1 MIERF
6 EVEIG
11 GKVVE
16 FEIGRIAKQ
25 AGGAV
30 LATCGGTQ
38 VLATSTMDKEPSEP
52 GDFFPLTVDYFEKMY
67 AAGKIPGG
75 FYKREGRP
83 SEDEI
88 LGSRLID
95 RPLRPL
101 FPIQFRRPVQIIVYV
116 LSSDGEIAPEI
127 LGINA
132 TSLATLISDA
142 PFYEAVGAVRVGL
155 IDGKFVINPSEKDL
169 EDRSLLNL
177 SIAGTKDALIMIEAG
192 SKEVS
197 ESQMIE
203 AMDIALREIK
213 KIAIA
218 QEDFASKVGKS
229 KAQISEIVYDEEI
242 RKDIEPQLIEKIR
255 LALQNKEKL
264 TRERALDDIKDEVT
278 KEFSEKYPEKV
289 KDVNGIFEEILKQYV
304 REQTLN
310 GLRVDGRHPDEIR
323 PINIEIGVLKR
334 THGSALFTRGQTQV
348 LSVVTLGGKGQ
359 GQLVESL
366 DEESITKRYM
376 HYYNFPPFSVG
387 EARPM
392 RGPSRREIGHGA
404 LAERALVAVLPTE
417 EDFPYTIR
425 VVSEVLESNGSTSM
439 ASTCGS
445 SLALMDAGVP
455 VRKHVA
461 GIAMGL
467 IKDKERYVVLTDI
480 QGAEDHLGD
489 MDFKVTG
496 TDTGITAL
504 QMDIKIKGIDL
515 EILKFALERARVARM
530 EILEKMNQAIS
541 RPRESISP
549 YAPRMYVLQVRPDKI
564 GLIIGPGGKTIRSII
579 GTTEAEINIEADGKV
594 YIAAPDEEIGAAIL
608 SKINELTQEPE
619 VGKVYE
625 GSIVEL
631 KDFGA
636 LVQILPNYV
645 GLLHISQ
652 ISDRFVK
659 DIRKELHVG
668 EKVTVKVMKVEDD
681 GKIQLTKKIDNNSN
695 DRGNRRENDRDSGKN
710 L

>member
-1 MIERF
+1 MVERF
-6 EVEIG
+6 EISIG
-11 GKVVE
+11 GKVIE
-16 FEIGRIAKQ
+16 FETGKLAKQ
-25 AGGAV
+25 AGGAI

-38 VLATSTMDKEPSEP
+38 VLATSTMDKEPAEP

-83 SEDEI
+83 SEEEI

-101 FPIQFRRPVQIIVYV
+101 FPKEFRRPVQVVVYV

-132 TSLATLISDA
+132 ASLASLISDE
-142 PFYEAVGAVRVGL
+142 PFYEAVGAVKVGI
-155 IDGKFVINPSEKDL
+155 IDGKPVINPSEK
-169 EDRSLLNL
+169 EIEEKSLLNL

-192 SKEVS
+192 AKEVS
-197 ESQMIE
+197 EEQMLN
-203 AMDIALREIK
+203 AMSVAIDEIK
-213 KIAIA
+213 RIAVA
-218 QEDFASKVGKS
+218 QEEFALKVGKP
-229 KAQISEIVYDEEI
+229 KVEVPEIVYSEEI
-242 RKDIEPQLIEKIR
+242 RNEIEANLVEKIKAA
-255 LALQNKEKL
+255 LANREKL
-264 TRERALDDIKDEVT
+264 TRERALDDIKDALI
-278 KEFSEKYPEKV
+278 EKYEQEFPDKV
-289 KDVNGIFEEILKQYV
+289 KDVNGIFDETLRRII
-304 REQTLN
+304 REQTLD
-310 GLRVDGRHPDEIR
+310 GVRIDGRTPDEIR
-323 PINIEIGVLKR
+323 QISIEVGLLKR

-366 DEESITKRYM
+366 DEEVTKRYM

-387 EARPM
+387 EARAM

-404 LAERALVAVLPTE
+404 LAERALLAVLPDE
-417 EDFPYTIR
+417 EEFPYTIR

-455 VRKHVA
+455 VKKHVA

-467 IKDKERYVVLTDI
+467 MKEGDRCVVLTDI

-489 MDFKVTG
+489 MDFKVAG
-496 TDTGITAL
+496 TREGITAL

-515 EILKFALERARVARM
+515 NNLSNALGKAREARM
-530 EILEKMNQAIS
+530 QILDKMYQAIEK
-541 RPRESISP
+541 PRDSISP
-549 YAPRMYVLQVRPDKI
+549 YAPRMYVLQIRQDKI

-579 GTTEAEINIEADGKV
+579 GATDSEINIEPDGKV
-594 YIAAPDEEIGAAIL
+594 FIAAPNEEIGKDIL
-608 SKINELTQEPE
+608 DKINSLLAEPE
-619 VGKVYE
+619 VGKIYE
-625 GSIVEL
+625 GRVVEL

-652 ISDRFVK
+652 ISDKFIK
-659 DIRKELHVG
+659 DIRKELQVG
-668 EKVTVKVMKVEDD
+668 EKVVVKVTKIEDD
-681 GKIQLTKKIDNNSN
+681 GKIQLTRKFQNRNSTSEK
-695 DRGNRRENDRDSGKN
+695 GENSF
-710 L
+710 

>member
-1 MIERF
+1 MIDKF
-6 EVEIG
+6 EITIG
-11 GKVVE
+11 GKVIE
-16 FEIGRIAKQ
+16 FETGRLAKQ
-25 AGGAV
+25 AGGAI

-38 VLATSTMDKEPSEP
+38 VLATSTMDKEPAES
-52 GDFFPLTVDYFEKMY
+52 GDYFPLTVDYFEKMY

-83 SEDEI
+83 SEEEI

-101 FPIQFRRPVQIIVYV
+101 FPIQFRRPVQIVIYV

-132 TSLATLISDA
+132 ASLASLISDE

-155 IDGKFVINPSEKDL
+155 IDGQFVINPNEKDI
-169 EDRSLLNL
+169 EEKSLLNL

-192 SKEVS
+192 AKEVA
-197 ESQMIE
+197 EEQMLQ
-203 AMDIALREIK
+203 AMSLALEEIK
-213 KIAIA
+213 KLAIA
-218 QEDFASKVGKS
+218 QEDFARRVGKS
-229 KAQISEIVYDEEI
+229 KVEVPEVTYSDEI
-242 RKDIEPQLIEKIR
+242 RKQIEPVLVDKVKV
-255 LALQNKEKL
+255 ALSNKEKL
-264 TRERALDDIKDEVT
+264 TRERALEDIKENII
-278 KEFSEKYPEKV
+278 KEYEEKFPEQV
-289 KDVNGIFEEILKQYV
+289 KDVNGIFDDVIRKVV
-304 REQTLN
+304 REQTLS
-310 GLRVDGRHPDEIR
+310 GIRVDGRNPDEIR
-323 PINIEIGVLKR
+323 PISIEIGVLKR

-366 DEESITKRYM
+366 DEIAITKRYM
-376 HYYNFPPFSVG
+376 HYYNFPGFSVG
-387 EARPM
+387 EAKPM

-404 LAERALVAVLPTE
+404 LAERALVAVLPDE
-417 EDFPYTIR
+417 EEFPYTMR

-455 VRKHVA
+455 IKKHVA

-467 IKDKERYVVLTDI
+467 MKEDERFVVLTDI

-496 TDTGITAL
+496 TREGITAL

-515 EILKFALERARVARM
+515 DILKYALEKANSARI
-530 EILEKMNQAIS
+530 EILEKMYTAIEK
-541 RPRESISP
+541 PRESISP
-549 YAPRMYVLQVRPDKI
+549 YAPRMYVIQIRQDKI
-564 GLIIGPGGKTIRSII
+564 GLLIGPGGKTIRSII
-579 GTTEAEINIEADGKV
+579 GSTESEINIEPDGKV
-594 YIAAPDEEIGAAIL
+594 YITATNEKIGAEIMD
-608 SKINELTQEPE
+608 KINELLAEPE
-619 VGKVYE
+619 VGKIYE
-625 GSIVEL
+625 GSVVEL

-652 ISDRFVK
+652 ISDKFVK

-668 EKVTVKVMKVEDD
+668 EKVLVKVMKIEDD
-681 GKIQLTKKIDNNSN
+681 GKIQLTKKFGDKNNNNNS
-695 DRGNRRENDRDSGKN
+695 GEK
-710 L
+710 

>member
-1 MIERF
+1 MIDKF
-6 EVEIG
+6 EITIG
-11 GKVVE
+11 GKVIE
-16 FEIGRIAKQ
+16 FETGRLAKQ
-25 AGGAV
+25 AGGAI

-38 VLATSTMDKEPSEP
+38 VLATSTMDKEPAES
-52 GDFFPLTVDYFEKMY
+52 GDYFPLTVDYFEKMY

-83 SEDEI
+83 SEEEI

-101 FPIQFRRPVQIIVYV
+101 FPIQFRRPVQIVIYV

-132 TSLATLISDA
+132 ASLASLISDE

-155 IDGKFVINPSEKDL
+155 IDSQFVINPTEKDL
-169 EDRSLLNL
+169 EEKSLLNL

-192 SKEVS
+192 AKEVA
-197 ESQMIE
+197 EEQMLQ
-203 AMDIALREIK
+203 AMSLALEEIK
-213 KIAIA
+213 KLAIA
-218 QEDFASKVGKS
+218 QEEFARRVGKS
-229 KAQISEIVYDEEI
+229 KVEVPEVTYSEEI
-242 RKDIEPQLIEKIR
+242 RSEIEPVLIDKVKV
-255 LALQNKEKL
+255 ALSNKEKL
-264 TRERALDDIKDEVT
+264 TRERALEDIKESII
-278 KEFSEKYPEKV
+278 KEYEERFPEQV
-289 KDVNGIFEEILKQYV
+289 KDVNGIFDDIIRKVV
-304 REQTLN
+304 REQTL
-310 GLRVDGRHPDEIR
+310 GGIRVDGRSPDEIR
-323 PINIEIGVLKR
+323 PISIEIGILKR

-366 DEESITKRYM
+366 DEIAITKRYM
-376 HYYNFPPFSVG
+376 HYYNFPGFSVG
-387 EARPM
+387 EAKPM

-404 LAERALVAVLPTE
+404 LAERALVAVLPDE
-417 EDFPYTIR
+417 EEFPYTMR

-455 VRKHVA
+455 IKKHVA

-467 IKDKERYVVLTDI
+467 MKEDERFVVLTDI

-496 TDTGITAL
+496 TRDGITAL

-515 EILKFALERARVARM
+515 GILKYALEKANSARM
-530 EILEKMNQAIS
+530 EILEKMYAAIEK
-541 RPRESISP
+541 PRESISP
-549 YAPRMYVLQVRPDKI
+549 YAPRMYVIQIRQDKI
-564 GLIIGPGGKTIRSII
+564 GLLIGPGGKTIRSII
-579 GTTEAEINIEADGKV
+579 GSTESEINIEPDGKV
-594 YIAAPDEEIGAAIL
+594 YITASNEKIGAEIL
-608 SKINELTQEPE
+608 DKINELLAEPE
-619 VGKVYE
+619 VGKIYE
-625 GSIVEL
+625 GSVVEL

-652 ISDRFVK
+652 ISDKFVK

-668 EKVTVKVMKVEDD
+668 EKVLVKVMKIEDD
-681 GKIQLTKKIDNNSN
+681 GKIQLTKKFGDRNNN
-695 DRGNRRENDRDSGKN
+695 NNREEK
-710 L
+710 

>member
-1 MIERF
+1 MVERF
-6 EVEIG
+6 EISIG
-11 GKVVE
+11 GKVIE
-16 FEIGRIAKQ
+16 FETGKLAKQ
-25 AGGAV
+25 AGGAI

-38 VLATSTMDKEPSEP
+38 VLATSTMDKEPAEP

-83 SEDEI
+83 SEEEI

-101 FPIQFRRPVQIIVYV
+101 FPKEFRRPVQVVVYV

-132 TSLATLISDA
+132 ASLASLISDE
-142 PFYEAVGAVRVGL
+142 PFYEAVGAVKVGI
-155 IDGKFVINPSEKDL
+155 IDGKPVINPSEK
-169 EDRSLLNL
+169 EIEEKSLLNL

-192 SKEVS
+192 AKEVS
-197 ESQMIE
+197 EEQMLN
-203 AMDIALREIK
+203 AMSVAIDEIK
-213 KIAIA
+213 RIAVA
-218 QEDFASKVGKS
+218 QEEFALKVGKP
-229 KAQISEIVYDEEI
+229 KVEVPEIVYSEEI
-242 RKDIEPQLIEKIR
+242 RNEIEANLVEKIKAA
-255 LALQNKEKL
+255 LANREKL
-264 TRERALDDIKDEVT
+264 TRERALDDIKDALI
-278 KEFSEKYPEKV
+278 EKYEQEFPDKV
-289 KDVNGIFEEILKQYV
+289 KDVNGIFDETLRRII
-304 REQTLN
+304 REQTLD
-310 GLRVDGRHPDEIR
+310 GVRIDGRTPDEIR
-323 PINIEIGVLKR
+323 PISIEVGLLKR

-366 DEESITKRYM
+366 DEEVTKRYM

-387 EARPM
+387 EARAM

-404 LAERALVAVLPTE
+404 LAERALLAVLPDE
-417 EDFPYTIR
+417 EEFPYTIR

-455 VRKHVA
+455 VKKHVA

-467 IKDKERYVVLTDI
+467 MKEGDRCVVLTDI

-489 MDFKVTG
+489 MDFKVAG
-496 TDTGITAL
+496 TREGITAL

-515 EILKFALERARVARM
+515 NNLSNALGKAREARM
-530 EILEKMNQAIS
+530 QILDKMYQAIEK
-541 RPRESISP
+541 PRDSISP
-549 YAPRMYVLQVRPDKI
+549 YAPRMYVLQIRQDKI

-579 GTTEAEINIEADGKV
+579 GATDSEINIEPDGKV
-594 YIAAPDEEIGAAIL
+594 FIAAPNEEIGKDIL
-608 SKINELTQEPE
+608 DKINSLLAEPE
-619 VGKVYE
+619 VGKIYE
-625 GSIVEL
+625 GRVVEL

-652 ISDRFVK
+652 ISDKFIK
-659 DIRKELHVG
+659 DIRKELQVG
-668 EKVTVKVMKVEDD
+668 EKVVVKVTKIEDD
-681 GKIQLTKKIDNNSN
+681 GKIQLTRKFQNRNSTSEK
-695 DRGNRRENDRDSGKN
+695 GENSF
-710 L
+710 

>member
-1 MIERF
+1 MIEKF
-6 EVEIG
+6 EIEIG
-11 GKVVE
+11 GKVIE
-16 FEIGRIAKQ
+16 FETGRLAKQ
-25 AGGAV
+25 AGGAI

-38 VLATSTMDKEPSEP
+38 VLATSTMDSEPSEP
-52 GDFFPLTVDYFEKMY
+52 ADYFPLTVDYFQKMY

-83 SEDEI
+83 SEEEI

-101 FPIQFRRPVQIIVYV
+101 FPLQFRRPVQIIVYV

-132 TSLATLISDA
+132 ASLASLISEE
-142 PFYEAVGAVRVGL
+142 PFYEAVGAVRVGI
-155 IDGKFVINPSEKDL
+155 IDGNFVINPSEKDI
-169 EDRSLLNL
+169 EERSLLNL

-192 SKEVS
+192 AKEVS
-197 ESQMIE
+197 EAQMIG
-203 AMDIALREIK
+203 AMEFAMKEIR

-218 QEDFASKVGKS
+218 QEEFASKIGKQ
-229 KAQISEIVYDEEI
+229 KVIVEEVKFDEAIKKE
-242 RKDIEPQLIEKIR
+242 IEPQLAEKIKA
-255 LALQNKEKL
+255 ALQNKEKL
-264 TRERALDDIKDEVT
+264 TREKALDDVREEVIR
-278 KEFSEKYPEKV
+278 EFEEKYPDHV
-289 KDVNGIFEEILKQYV
+289 KDVNGIFGEILKQIV
-304 REQTLN
+304 RSNTLK
-310 GLRVDGRHPDEIR
+310 GERIDGRRPEEIR
-323 PINIEIGVLKR
+323 PITIEVGLLKR

-366 DEESITKRYM
+366 DEEAITKRYM

-387 EARPM
+387 EAKPM

-404 LAERALVAVLPTE
+404 LAERALIAVLPTE
-417 EDFPYTIR
+417 EEFPYTIR

-455 VRKHVA
+455 IKKHVA
-461 GIAMGL
+461 GVAMGL
-467 IKDKERYVVLTDI
+467 IKENENYVVLTDI

-496 TDTGITAL
+496 TDNGITAL
-504 QMDIKIKGIDL
+504 QMDIKIKGIDF
-515 EILKFALERARVARM
+515 EILKFALERARIARM
-530 EILEKMNQAIS
+530 QILEHMNNAIQA
-541 RPRESISP
+541 PRESISP
-549 YAPRMYVLQVRPDKI
+549 YAPRMYVLQIRQDKI
-564 GLIIGPGGKTIRSII
+564 GLLIGPGGKTIKSII
-579 GTTEAEINIEADGKV
+579 GTTDSEINIEPDGKV
-594 YIAAPDEEIGAAIL
+594 YIAAPNEKIGADIVY
-608 SKINELTQEPE
+608 KVNELLAEPE
-619 VGKVYE
+619 VGKIYE
-625 GSIVEL
+625 GTIVEL

-636 LVQILPNYV
+636 LVQILTNYI

-652 ISDRFVK
+652 VSDKFVK

-668 EKVTVKVMKVEDD
+668 EKVMVKVIKVEED
-681 GKIQLTKKIDNNSN
+681 GKIQLTRKFGDKRNSN
-695 DRGNRRENDRDSGKN
+695 NEKEKSF
-710 L
+710 

>member
-1 MIERF
+1 MIDKF
-6 EVEIG
+6 EITIG
-11 GKVVE
+11 GKVIE
-16 FEIGRIAKQ
+16 FETGRLAKQ
-25 AGGAV
+25 AGGAI

-38 VLATSTMDKEPSEP
+38 VLATSTMDKEPAES
-52 GDFFPLTVDYFEKMY
+52 GDYFPLTVDYFEKMY

-83 SEDEI
+83 SEEEI

-101 FPIQFRRPVQIIVYV
+101 FPIQFRRPVQIVIYV

-132 TSLATLISDA
+132 ASLASLISDE

-155 IDGKFVINPSEKDL
+155 IDGQFVINPTEKDI
-169 EDRSLLNL
+169 EEKSLLNL

-192 SKEVS
+192 AKEVA
-197 ESQMIE
+197 EEQMLQ
-203 AMDIALREIK
+203 AMSLALEEIK
-213 KIAIA
+213 KLAVA
-218 QEDFASKVGKS
+218 QEEFARRVGKS
-229 KAQISEIVYDEEI
+229 KVEVPEVTYSEEI
-242 RKDIEPQLIEKIR
+242 RSEIEPVLVDKVKV
-255 LALQNKEKL
+255 ALSNKEKL
-264 TRERALDDIKDEVT
+264 TRERALEDIKESII
-278 KEFSEKYPEKV
+278 KEYEEKFPEQV
-289 KDVNGIFEEILKQYV
+289 KDVNGIFDDIIRKVV
-304 REQTLN
+304 REQTLS
-310 GLRVDGRHPDEIR
+310 GIRVDGRNPDEIR
-323 PINIEIGVLKR
+323 PISIEIGVLKR

-366 DEESITKRYM
+366 DEIAITKRYM
-376 HYYNFPPFSVG
+376 HYYNFPGFSVG
-387 EARPM
+387 EAKPM

-404 LAERALVAVLPTE
+404 LAERALVAVLPDE
-417 EDFPYTIR
+417 EEFPYTMR

-455 VRKHVA
+455 IKKHVA

-467 IKDKERYVVLTDI
+467 MKEDERSVVLTDI

-496 TDTGITAL
+496 TRDGITAL

-515 EILKFALERARVARM
+515 GILKYALEKANSARM
-530 EILEKMNQAIS
+530 EILEKMYAAIEK
-541 RPRESISP
+541 PRESISP
-549 YAPRMYVLQVRPDKI
+549 YAPRMYVIQIRQDKI
-564 GLIIGPGGKTIRSII
+564 GLLIGPGGKTIRSII
-579 GTTEAEINIEADGKV
+579 GSTESEINIEPDGKV
-594 YIAAPDEEIGAAIL
+594 YITASNEKIGAEIL
-608 SKINELTQEPE
+608 DKINELLAEPE
-619 VGKVYE
+619 VGKIYE
-625 GSIVEL
+625 GSVVEL

-652 ISDRFVK
+652 ISDKFVK

-668 EKVTVKVMKVEDD
+668 EKVLVKVMKIEDD
-681 GKIQLTKKIDNNSN
+681 GKIQLTKKFGDRNNN
-695 DRGNRRENDRDSGKN
+695 NNREEK
-710 L
+710 

>member
-1 MIERF
+1 MVERF
-6 EVEIG
+6 EISIG
-11 GKVVE
+11 GKVIE
-16 FEIGRIAKQ
+16 FETGKLAKQ
-25 AGGAV
+25 AGGAI

-38 VLATSTMDKEPSEP
+38 VLATSTMDKEPAEP

-83 SEDEI
+83 SEEEI

-101 FPIQFRRPVQIIVYV
+101 FPKEFRRPVQVVVYV

-132 TSLATLISDA
+132 ASLASLISDE
-142 PFYEAVGAVRVGL
+142 PFYEAVGAVKVGI
-155 IDGKFVINPSEKDL
+155 IDGKPVINPSEK
-169 EDRSLLNL
+169 EIEEKSLLNL

-192 SKEVS
+192 AKEVS
-197 ESQMIE
+197 EEQMLNAMSVAIE
-203 AMDIALREIK
+203 EIK
-213 KIAIA
+213 RIAVA
-218 QEDFASKVGKS
+218 QEEFALKVGKP
-229 KAQISEIVYDEEI
+229 KVEVPEIVYSEEI
-242 RKDIEPQLIEKIR
+242 RSEIEANLVEKIKAA
-255 LALQNKEKL
+255 LANREKL
-264 TRERALDDIKDEVT
+264 TRERALDDIKDALI
-278 KEFSEKYPEKV
+278 EKYEQKFPDKV
-289 KDVNGIFEEILKQYV
+289 KDVNGIFDETLRRIV
-304 REQTLN
+304 REQTLD
-310 GLRVDGRHPDEIR
+310 GVRIDGRTPDEIR
-323 PINIEIGVLKR
+323 QIIIEVGLLKR
-334 THGSALFTRGQTQV
+334 THGSALFARGQTQV

-366 DEESITKRYM
+366 DEEVTKRYM

-387 EARPM
+387 EARAM

-404 LAERALVAVLPTE
+404 LAERALLAVLPDE
-417 EDFPYTIR
+417 EEFPYTIR

-455 VRKHVA
+455 VKKHVA

-467 IKDKERYVVLTDI
+467 MKEGDRCVVLTDI

-489 MDFKVTG
+489 MDFKVAG
-496 TDTGITAL
+496 TREGITAL

-515 EILKFALERARVARM
+515 NNLSNALGKAREARM
-530 EILEKMNQAIS
+530 QILDKMYQAIEK
-541 RPRESISP
+541 PRDSISP
-549 YAPRMYVLQVRPDKI
+549 YAPRMYVLQIRQDKI

-579 GTTEAEINIEADGKV
+579 GATDSEINIEPDGKV
-594 YIAAPDEEIGAAIL
+594 FIAAPNEEIGKDIL
-608 SKINELTQEPE
+608 DKINSLLAEPE
-619 VGKVYE
+619 VGKIYE
-625 GSIVEL
+625 GRVVEL

-652 ISDRFVK
+652 ISDKFIK
-659 DIRKELHVG
+659 DIRKELQVG
-668 EKVTVKVMKVEDD
+668 EKVVVKVTKIEDD
-681 GKIQLTKKIDNNSN
+681 GKIQLTRKFQNRNSTSEK
-695 DRGNRRENDRDSGKN
+695 GENSF
-710 L
+710 

>member
-1 MIERF
+1 MIDKF
-6 EVEIG
+6 EITIG
-11 GKVVE
+11 GKVIE
-16 FEIGRIAKQ
+16 FETGRLAKQ
-25 AGGAV
+25 AGGAI

-38 VLATSTMDKEPSEP
+38 VLATSTMDKEPAES
-52 GDFFPLTVDYFEKMY
+52 GDYFPLTVDYFEKMY

-83 SEDEI
+83 SEEEI

-101 FPIQFRRPVQIIVYV
+101 FPIQFRRPVQIVIYV

-132 TSLATLISDA
+132 ASLASLISDE

-155 IDGKFVINPSEKDL
+155 IDGQFVINPTEKDI
-169 EDRSLLNL
+169 EEKSLLNL

-192 SKEVS
+192 AKEVA
-197 ESQMIE
+197 EEQMLQ
-203 AMDIALREIK
+203 AMSLALVEIK
-213 KIAIA
+213 KLAVA
-218 QEDFASKVGKS
+218 QEEFARRVGKS
-229 KAQISEIVYDEEI
+229 KVEVPEVTYSEEI
-242 RKDIEPQLIEKIR
+242 RSEIEPVLIDKVKV
-255 LALQNKEKL
+255 ALSNKEKL
-264 TRERALDDIKDEVT
+264 TRERALEDIKESII
-278 KEFSEKYPEKV
+278 KEYEEKFPEQV
-289 KDVNGIFEEILKQYV
+289 KDVNGIFDDIIRKVV
-304 REQTLN
+304 REQTLS
-310 GLRVDGRHPDEIR
+310 GIRVDGRKPDEIR
-323 PINIEIGVLKR
+323 PISIEIGVLKR

-366 DEESITKRYM
+366 DEIAITKRYM
-376 HYYNFPPFSVG
+376 HYYNFPGFSVG
-387 EARPM
+387 EAKPM

-404 LAERALVAVLPTE
+404 LAERALVAVLPDE
-417 EDFPYTIR
+417 EEFPYTMR

-455 VRKHVA
+455 IKKHVA

-467 IKDKERYVVLTDI
+467 MKEDERFVVLTDI

-496 TDTGITAL
+496 TRDGITAL

-515 EILKFALERARVARM
+515 DILKYALEKANSARM
-530 EILEKMNQAIS
+530 EILERMYAAIEK
-541 RPRESISP
+541 PRESISP
-549 YAPRMYVLQVRPDKI
+549 YAPRMYVIQIRQDKI
-564 GLIIGPGGKTIRSII
+564 GLLIGPGGKTIRSII
-579 GTTEAEINIEADGKV
+579 GSTESEINIEPDGKV
-594 YIAAPDEEIGAAIL
+594 YITASNEKIGAEIL
-608 SKINELTQEPE
+608 DKINELLAEPE
-619 VGKVYE
+619 VGKIYE
-625 GSIVEL
+625 GSVVEL

-652 ISDRFVK
+652 ISDKFVK

-668 EKVTVKVMKVEDD
+668 EKVLVKVMKIEDD
-681 GKIQLTKKIDNNSN
+681 GKIQLTKKF
-695 DRGNRRENDRDSGKN
+695 GNRNNNNNREEK
-710 L
+710 

>member
-218 QEDFASKVGKS
+218 KEDFASNVGKS

>member
-1 MIERF
+1 MIDKF
-6 EVEIG
+6 EITIG
-11 GKVVE
+11 GKVIE
-16 FEIGRIAKQ
+16 FETGRLAKQ
-25 AGGAV
+25 AGGAI

-38 VLATSTMDKEPSEP
+38 VLATSTMDKEPAES
-52 GDFFPLTVDYFEKMY
+52 GDYFPLTVDYFEKMY

-83 SEDEI
+83 SEEEI

-101 FPIQFRRPVQIIVYV
+101 FPIQFRRPVQIVIYV

-132 TSLATLISDA
+132 ASLASLISDE

-155 IDGKFVINPSEKDL
+155 IDGQFVINPTEKDI
-169 EDRSLLNL
+169 EEKSLLNL

-192 SKEVS
+192 AKEVA
-197 ESQMIE
+197 EEQMLQ
-203 AMDIALREIK
+203 AMSLALVEIK
-213 KIAIA
+213 KLTVA
-218 QEDFASKVGKS
+218 QEEFARRVGKS
-229 KAQISEIVYDEEI
+229 KVEVPEVTYSEEI
-242 RKDIEPQLIEKIR
+242 RSEIEPVLIDKVKV
-255 LALQNKEKL
+255 ALSNKEKL
-264 TRERALDDIKDEVT
+264 TRERVLEDIKESII
-278 KEFSEKYPEKV
+278 KEYEEKFPEQV
-289 KDVNGIFEEILKQYV
+289 KDVNGIFDDIIRKVV
-304 REQTLN
+304 REQTLS
-310 GLRVDGRHPDEIR
+310 GIRVDGRKPDEIR
-323 PINIEIGVLKR
+323 PISIEIGVLKR

-366 DEESITKRYM
+366 DEIAITKRYM
-376 HYYNFPPFSVG
+376 HYYNFPGFSVG
-387 EARPM
+387 EAKPM

-404 LAERALVAVLPTE
+404 LAERALVAVLPDE
-417 EDFPYTIR
+417 EEFPYTMR

-455 VRKHVA
+455 IKKHVA

-467 IKDKERYVVLTDI
+467 MKEDERFVVLTDI

-496 TDTGITAL
+496 TRDGITAL

-515 EILKFALERARVARM
+515 DILKYALEKANSARM
-530 EILEKMNQAIS
+530 EILERMYAAIEK
-541 RPRESISP
+541 PRESISP
-549 YAPRMYVLQVRPDKI
+549 YAPRMYVIQIRQDKI
-564 GLIIGPGGKTIRSII
+564 GLLIGPGGKTIRSII
-579 GTTEAEINIEADGKV
+579 GSTESEINIEPDGKV
-594 YIAAPDEEIGAAIL
+594 YITASNEKIGAEIL
-608 SKINELTQEPE
+608 DKINELLAEPE
-619 VGKVYE
+619 VGKIYE
-625 GSIVEL
+625 GSVVEL

-652 ISDRFVK
+652 ISDKFVK

-668 EKVTVKVMKVEDD
+668 EKVLVKVMKIEDD
-681 GKIQLTKKIDNNSN
+681 GKIQLTKKF
-695 DRGNRRENDRDSGKN
+695 GNRNNNNIREEK
-710 L
+710 